1 MLFKIIL
8 FLSHGCFAKGKKKK
22 RKEGRQAGRKG
33 KKKKENNKHHRERNP
48 KWVWEGAR
56 GGGEG
61 GEEREAVTASKM

>member
-1 MLFKIIL
+1 MAALQ
-8 FLSHGCFAKGKKKK
+8 KGKKKK

-56 GGGEG
+56 GGGKG